1 MSGIVAS
8 NGGVGVAMRASSG
21 GIINTSNIG
30 GAAAGGV
37 ATGGGIINSSMIVA
51 DNSNT

>member
-1 MSGIVAS
+1 MSGLVAS
-8 NGGVGVAMRASSG
+8 NGGVAVRASSG

-30 GAAAGGV
+30 SAAVGGV
-37 ATGGGIINSSMIVA
+37 ATGVGTINSSMIVA

>member
-1 MSGIVAS
+1 MSGLVAS
-8 NGGVGVAMRASSG
+8 NGGGVVAVRASSG

-30 GAAAGGV
+30 SAGAGGV
-37 ATGGGIINSSMIVA
+37 ATGKGAINSSMIVA